1 MAGQQQPEGN
11 PVVNLIEGLKG
22 LLMTVQNAAAG
33 IQQNQAQEAETPYV
47 IDDGRGGRL
56 AGQRVVKDSVDEFQ
70 EIGDG
75 TRLVRNYE
83 NGTTRTENVQS
94 GVIME
99 ERPDGSLYVSLAEGR
114 LIHQS
119 APGEP
124 ILAYNSVLGGP
135 PRIAQVSKVHLDPN
149 SEPTVAL
156 HFEDDDGVHFV
167 EIDTLRYYKL
177 SKKKI

>member
-1 MAGQQQPEGN
+1 MSGQQQGGN
-11 PVVNLIEGLKG
+11 PVTNLIEGLKG
-22 LLMTVQNAAAG
+22 LLMTVQNAAAAVQG
-33 IQQNQAQEAETPYV
+33 QQPQEAENPYV
-47 IDDGRGGRL
+47 IDDGRGHRVM
-56 AGQRVVKDSVDEFQ
+56 AQQVVKDSVDSFQ
-70 EIGDG
+70 EEGDG
-75 TRLVRNYE
+75 TRLVRQYE

-114 LIHQS
+114 LIHQA

-124 ILAYNSVLGGP
+124 ILAYNSVEGGP
-135 PRIAQVSKVHLDPN
+135 PRIAQVSRVHLDPS

-156 HFEDDDGVHFV
+156 HFEDEAGVHFV

-177 SKKKI
+177 SKKQV

>member
-1 MAGQQQPEGN
+1 MAGQQPGGN
-11 PVVNLIEGLKG
+11 PVTNLIEGLKG
-22 LLMTVQNAAAG
+22 LLINVQNAAAAM
-33 IQQNQAQEAETPYV
+33 QQGQGESEHSYV
-47 IDDGRGGRL
+47 IDDGRGGRT
-56 AGQRVVKDSVDEFQ
+56 AGQRVVNDSVDNFSE
-70 EIGDG
+70 EGDG

-83 NGTTRTENVQS
+83 NGTTRTENVAS

-114 LIHQS
+114 LIHQA

-135 PRIAQVSKVHLDPN
+135 PRVAQVSSVHLDRN

-156 HFEDDDGVHFV
+156 HFEDEDGVHFV
-167 EIDTLRYYKL
+167 EIDTLRYYRL
-177 SKKKI
+177 SKK